1 VGVQF
6 LWASWLKPCP
16 SSRVFPV
23 LFPPAE
29 EQADREETAGEKGRE
44 AGLHPVVMEQ
54 SQQAVNRPGDGQ
66 REPDYRAPHDTE
78 ITSRHCFDAADTL
91 PIMATSATKSAGT
104 TTTAPQ
110 SVVNTMRRLV
120 SLDVARG
127 ITIAFMIL
135 VNNGGSGRYSYHQLE
150 HSAWNGWTLTD
161 LVFPSF
167 LFIAGIS
174 IVLSTETRLA
184 RGESKNT
191 LRLHV
196 LRRSVILFMLGLVVN
211 GFPFFHLG
219 TLRIY
224 GVLQR
229 IAICFFLAS
238 LLYLWNSRA
247 WVAATTAVV
256 ALSGYWIL
264 MRWVPIP
271 GIGVPT
277 HSVPLLDPNQNWVAY
292 LDRKLL
298 PGRLYEGVRDPEGL
312 LSDIPAMGTILLGV
326 LTGIW
331 LRRPKALST
340 KAAGLLGAA
349 ISGLVLGEIWNV
361 WFPINKKLWTSSY
374 VLFAAGCTLLLL
386 AICFYAVEIKKWT
399 RGWTYPWLV
408 FGSNAITAYVFS
420 ELLAGGIDSISVRD
434 GARHTSLQPFIY
446 QHFFFPV
453 INPSFGSLLYAI
465 AFVLVCFIPV
475 VVMYRK
481 KVFIKI

>member
-1 VGVQF
+1 
-6 LWASWLKPCP
+6 
-16 SSRVFPV
+16 
-23 LFPPAE
+23 
-29 EQADREETAGEKGRE
+29 
-44 AGLHPVVMEQ
+44 M
-54 SQQAVNRPGDGQ
+54 VNP
-66 REPDYRAPHDTE
+66 
-78 ITSRHCFDAADTL
+78 
-91 PIMATSATKSAGT
+91 MK
-104 TTTAPQ
+104 
-110 SVVNTMRRLV
+110 RLV
-120 SLDVARG
+120 SLDVTRG

-135 VNNGGSGRYSYHQLE
+135 VNNGGSGRYSYSQLE

-174 IVLSTETRLA
+174 IVFSTEARLA
-184 RGESKNT
+184 RGASKGA

-196 LRRSVILFMLGLVVN
+196 LKRSVILFLLGLVVN
-211 GFPFFHLG
+211 GFPLFQLG

-229 IAICFFLAS
+229 IAVCFFFAS

-247 WVAATTAVV
+247 WVAATTVV
-256 ALSGYWIL
+256 AALIGYWIL

-277 HSVPLLDPNQNWVAY
+277 HGVPLLDPNQNWVAY

-331 LRRPKALST
+331 LRRPKSLSA
-340 KAAGLLGAA
+340 KVAGLLVASL
-349 ISGLVLGEIWNV
+349 SGLLLGSLWNV

-386 AICFYAVEIKKWT
+386 AICFYAVEIKQWS
-399 RGWTYPWLV
+399 RGWTFPWLV

-420 ELLAGGIDSISVRD
+420 ELLAGALSAVFVRN
-434 GARHTSLQPFIY
+434 GARVTDLQQLIY
-446 QHFFFPV
+446 LRGFFPLV
-453 INPSFGSLLYAI
+453 NPSFGSLLYALT
-465 AFVLVCFIPV
+465 FVLVCFVPV
-475 VVMYRK
+475 LLLYRK
-481 KVFIKI
+481 KIFIKV